1 MKYQKKIEVI
11 TSGNITFERNGI
23 LHTSGDIETNKELDS
38 ITPLIKNN
46 LKELLDENFISSKEI
61 KRIVITLNK
70 INDL

>member
-23 LHTSGDIETNKELDS
+23 LHTSRDIETNKELDS

-46 LKELLDENFISSKEI
+46 LKELLDENFISPKEI

-70 INDL
+70 TNNI